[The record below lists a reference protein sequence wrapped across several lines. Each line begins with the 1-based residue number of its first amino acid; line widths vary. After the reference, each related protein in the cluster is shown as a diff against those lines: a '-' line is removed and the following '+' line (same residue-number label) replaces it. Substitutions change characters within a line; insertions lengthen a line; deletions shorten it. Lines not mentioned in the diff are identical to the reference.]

1 MSSLYLFR
9 LPHKEMAIPF
19 TIMCFSWN
27 ASGLRLC
34 ETMSQTK
41 ADDARKGFRAF
52 ITRKQPCLAP
62 DFFEEIRSTIN
73 LRQPSIVVMTTQ
85 DESNSDTYFHSY
97 LLPASMPEIRYSL
110 LKRDKL
116 SGVGEAASGVPTGNP
131 SGSALRIS
139 IYAKN
144 DVIGSLRAEE
154 RLLSRFF
161 GNDGQLEATCSQGD
175 RVSGA
180 IAAYVWHETYGKFAF
195 IATHLPSGISSL
207 KVGKDYASYRV
218 ASRSANSLCLLKLY
232 NQFIASLQPESLP
245 DHVFL
250 LGDLN
255 YDIVVPGKKN
265 IKVISELASNIS
277 AAKLKDLQKYDEL
290 KKAMEEVPLT
300 GFEEGVSS
308 EGPLFMPTWR
318 LARGRSDACA
328 PEKDV
333 NKIES
338 SCFGDPNEAL
348 GGLGWHDRV
357 LYKEMMTSNYM
368 AHCTDYNRIDV
379 KNMHASTHA
388 GVTAFFEMRS
398 IQ

>member
-1 MSSLYLFR
+1 
-9 LPHKEMAIPF
+9 MAAPF

-52 ITRKQPCLAP
+52 VTRKQPCLAP

-73 LRQPSIVVMTTQ
+73 LRQPSLVVMTTQ
-85 DESNSDTYFHSY
+85 DESNSDTYFHSD
-97 LLPASMPEIRYSL
+97 LLPGSMAEIGYSL

-116 SGVGEAASGVPTGNP
+116 SGVGEAASGVVPQRVPTGKP

-161 GNDGQLEATCSQGD
+161 GNDGQVESTCTQGD
-175 RVSGA
+175 RVSGG
-180 IAAYVWHETYGKFAF
+180 IAAYVWHESYGKFAF
-195 IATHLPSGISSL
+195 IATHLPSGVSSL
-207 KVGKDYASYRV
+207 KVGKDLDYASYRV

-232 NQFIASLQPESLP
+232 NQFVASLPPESRP

-255 YDIVVPGKKN
+255 YDVVVPGKKN
-265 IKVISELASNIS
+265 IEVISELAANIS
-277 AAKLKDLQKYDEL
+277 PAKLKDLQKYDEL

-300 GFEEGVSS
+300 GFKEGVSA

-318 LARGRSDACA
+318 LARGRADSCV
-328 PEKDV
+328 PE
-333 NKIES
+333 NNTTRIES

-348 GGLGWHDRV
+348 GGLGWHDRI
-357 LYKEMMTSNYM
+357 LYKEMMTSTSM

-388 GVTAFFEMRS
+388 GVIGFFEMRS
-398 IQ
+398 VQ